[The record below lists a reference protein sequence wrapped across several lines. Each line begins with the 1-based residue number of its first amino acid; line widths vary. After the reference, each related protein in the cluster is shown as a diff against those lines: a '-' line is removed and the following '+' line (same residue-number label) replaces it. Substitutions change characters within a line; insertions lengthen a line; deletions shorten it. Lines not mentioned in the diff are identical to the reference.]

1 MSTAH
6 VSPATAAL
14 SVRGPGDALRR
25 ARGAARRQLR
35 RRRAASWS
43 RSSGP
48 NGAGKTTLLSI
59 LAGIQRPS
67 AGSVSRDPREV
78 GWVPQ
83 QPALYS
89 KLSVAE
95 NLALFARLE
104 RVADPDAAV
113 ERMLEQTGLRE
124 RASEQLAR
132 LSGGNRQRVN
142 VAIGLLSRPPVLAL
156 DEPSTALDPGQ
167 RERLWSFIRGLA
179 RRRHE
184 RRVLHARRRRG
195 AALRRARAR
204 ARRRPAAVRR
214 HPRGVPRARRGGDAM
229 GTSRTRSCRSCARG
243 ASDDLAAAQ
252 GPPDPA
258 PLAPDGRAARALPRR
273 DRAADRAGALA
284 RPLQATR
291 RDRQRNHPRRDAS
304 KSAAAASTSA
314 STPRSCSTRSKPCR
328 PPRARR
334 PSRRS
339 SRATCSPPS

>member
-1 MSTAH
+1 MAPGGDGSGGSSGSGRGEPDA
-6 VSPATAAL
+6 PIL
-14 SVRGPGDALRR
+14 SVRGLGMRYGEREALREVSFD
-25 ARGAARRQLR
+25 AAAGELV
-35 RRRAASWS
+35 AVV
-43 RSSGP
+43 GP

-67 AGSVSRDPREV
+67 AGSVSRAPDEV

-95 NLALFARLE
+95 NLSLFARLE

-179 RRRHE
+179 
-184 RRVLHARRRRG
+184 A
-195 AALRRARAR
+195 
-204 ARRRPAAVRR
+204 
-214 HPRGVPRARRGGDAM
+214 D
-229 GTSRTRSCRSCARG
+229 GTSVVFSTHDVNEVQRY
-243 ASDDLAAAQ
+243 
-252 GPPDPA
+252 
-258 PLAPDGRAARALPRR
+258 AARALVLADGRLLFDGSP
-273 DRAADRAGALA
+273 AAFLA
-284 RPLQATR
+284 QAR
-291 RDRQRNHPRRDAS
+291 GGGEPGEAPIEDFEDAFVS
-304 KSAAAASTSA
+304 FL
-314 STPRSCSTRSKPCR
+314 
-328 PPRARR
+328 RARGHE
-334 PSRRS
+334 
-339 SRATCSPPS
+339 